1 MHRKFRD
8 YTKSSEEI
16 IRTLGIGSENIVID
30 MGSGTG
36 AFALHASRRCRTIY
50 AVDISAPMLE

>member
-30 MGSGTG
+30 MGTG